1 MRKTSVVAVVALI
14 ALAAPQPAVAW
25 GTAAHRHIMARA
37 IDLLPAELKPF
48 FVQHKDEVV
57 MRVVDPDLFRV
68 LGWEEDPNHFI
79 NFGAKELGE
88 YPFKEL
94 PREYG
99 AAIEKFGLATLRR
112 NGLLPWRQQEEFGN
126 LRRAFEGFT
135 RETYGAGNTVLFAAV
150 MSHYIQDAHQPLH
163 ASVNYD
169 GQMTG
174 NTGIHARFETAL
186 FERFQSRLTIRP
198 APPAPILNSRDA
210 AFDALLAS
218 HQLVDPLL
226 RADKEAIG
234 NRDAYDDVYF
244 EAFFMKAKPVLE
256 ERLASAIT
264 ATASLV
270 LGAWEQ
276 AGKPDLRNGEPRPV
290 QRVQRAQPAQQ
301 DR

>member
-48 FVQHKDEVV
+48 FVHHKDEVV

-68 LGWEEDPNHFI
+68 LGWEEDPNHFV

-135 RETYGAGNTVLFAAV
+135 RETYGVGNTVLFAAV

-163 ASVNYD
+163 ASANYD

-210 AFDALLAS
+210 AFDALLS
-218 HQLVDPLL
+218 SYKQVDSILK
-226 RADKEAIG
+226 ADDAAKQGKET
-234 NRDAYDDVYF
+234 YDDEYF
-244 EAFFMKAKPVLE
+244 ERLFTTVRPVLE
-256 ERLASAIT
+256 QRLGEAIT
-264 ATASLV
+264 ATAGLIM
-270 LGAWEQ
+270 GAWEQ
-276 AGKPDLRNGEPRPV
+276 AGRPVLKPAGPRPP
-290 QRVQRAQPAQQ
+290 QKIKP
-301 DR
+301 

>member
-14 ALAAPQPAVAW
+14 ALAAPQPAMAW

-48 FVQHKDEVV
+48 FLQHKDELV

-68 LGWEEDPNHFI
+68 LGWEEDPNHFV

-135 RETYGAGNTVLFAAV
+135 RETYGVGNTVLFAAV

-210 AFDALLAS
+210 AFDALLS
-218 HQLVDPLL
+218 SYQLVDSILK
-226 RADKEAIG
+226 ADVDARQGKET
-234 NRDAYDDVYF
+234 YDDEYF
-244 EAFFMKAKPVLE
+244 ERLFTTVRPILE
-256 ERLASAIT
+256 RRLGEAIT
-264 ATASLV
+264 ATAGLIM
-270 LGAWEQ
+270 GAWEQ
-276 AGKPDLRNGEPRPV
+276 AGRPVLKPAGPRPP
-290 QRVQRAQPAQQ
+290 QKIKP
-301 DR
+301 

>member
-68 LGWEEDPNHFI
+68 LGWEEDPNHFV

-135 RETYGAGNTVLFAAV
+135 RETYGVGNTVLFAAV

-163 ASVNYD
+163 ASANYD

-174 NTGIHARFETAL
+174 NAGIHARFETAL

-210 AFDALLAS
+210 AFDALLS
-218 HQLVDPLL
+218 SYKLVDSILK
-226 RADKEAIG
+226 ADDAARQGKET
-234 NRDAYDDVYF
+234 YDDEYF
-244 EAFFMKAKPVLE
+244 ERLFTTVRPILE
-256 ERLASAIT
+256 QRLGEAIT
-264 ATASLV
+264 ATAGLIM
-270 LGAWEQ
+270 GAWEQ
-276 AGKPDLRNGEPRPV
+276 AGRPVLKPAGPRPP
-290 QRVQRAQPAQQ
+290 QKIKP
-301 DR
+301 

>member
-68 LGWEEDPNHFI
+68 LGWEEDPNHFV

-135 RETYGAGNTVLFAAV
+135 RETYGVGNTVLFAAV

-163 ASVNYD
+163 ASANYD

-174 NTGIHARFETAL
+174 NAGIHARFETAL

-210 AFDALLAS
+210 AFDALLS
-218 HQLVDPLL
+218 SYKQVDSILK
-226 RADKEAIG
+226 ADDEAKKGKET
-234 NRDAYDDVYF
+234 YDDEYF
-244 EAFFMKAKPVLE
+244 ERLFTTVRPILE
-256 ERLASAIT
+256 QRLGEAIT
-264 ATASLV
+264 ATAGLIM
-270 LGAWEQ
+270 GAWEQ
-276 AGKPDLRNGEPRPV
+276 AGRPVLKPAGPRPP
-290 QRVQRAQPAQQ
+290 QKIKP
-301 DR
+301 

>member
-1 MRKTSVVAVVALI
+1 MRKTSVVAIAALI
-14 ALAAPQPAVAW
+14 ALAAPRPAAAW

-37 IDLLPAELKPF
+37 IDLLPVELKPF
-48 FVQHKDEVV
+48 FLQHKDELV
-57 MRVVDPDLFRV
+57 MRVIDPDLFRV
-68 LGWEEDPNHFI
+68 LGWEEDPNHFV

-99 AAIEKFGLATLRR
+99 AAIEKFGMATLRR

-135 RETYGAGNTVLFAAV
+135 RETYGPGNAVLFAAV

-174 NTGIHARFETAL
+174 NNGIHARFETAL

-198 APPAPILNSRDA
+198 APPTPILNSRDA
-210 AFDALLAS
+210 AFDALLS
-218 HQLVDPLL
+218 SYKLVDPILK
-226 RADKEAIG
+226 ADEAARQGKET
-234 NRDAYDDVYF
+234 YDDEYF
-244 EAFFMKAKPVLE
+244 ERLFTTVRPILE
-256 ERLASAIT
+256 QRLGEAIT
-264 ATASLV
+264 ATAGLIM
-270 LGAWEQ
+270 GAWQQ
-276 AGKPDLRNGEPRPV
+276 AGKPVLKPAGPRPP
-290 QRVQRAQPAQQ
+290 QKIKP
-301 DR
+301 

>member
-48 FVQHKDEVV
+48 FLQHKDEVV

-68 LGWEEDPNHFI
+68 LGWEEDPNHFV

-135 RETYGAGNTVLFAAV
+135 RETYGVGNTVLFAAV

-163 ASVNYD
+163 ASANYD

-210 AFDALLAS
+210 AFDALLS
-218 HQLVDPLL
+218 SYKQVDSILK
-226 RADKEAIG
+226 ADDEAKKGKET
-234 NRDAYDDVYF
+234 YDDEYF
-244 EAFFMKAKPVLE
+244 ERLFTTVRPILE
-256 ERLASAIT
+256 QRLGEAIT
-264 ATASLV
+264 ATAGLIM
-270 LGAWEQ
+270 GAWEQ
-276 AGKPDLRNGEPRPV
+276 AGRPVLKPAGPRPP
-290 QRVQRAQPAQQ
+290 QKIKP
-301 DR
+301 

>member
-68 LGWEEDPNHFI
+68 LGWEEDPNHFV

-135 RETYGAGNTVLFAAV
+135 RETYGVGNTVLFAAV

-163 ASVNYD
+163 ASANYD

-198 APPAPILNSRDA
+198 APPAPIVNSRDA
-210 AFDALLAS
+210 AFDALLS
-218 HQLVDPLL
+218 SYKQVDSILK
-226 RADKEAIG
+226 ADDEAKKGKET
-234 NRDAYDDVYF
+234 YDDEYY
-244 EAFFMKAKPVLE
+244 
-256 ERLASAIT
+256 ERLFTTVRPILEQRLGEAIT
-264 ATASLV
+264 ATAGLIM
-270 LGAWEQ
+270 GAWEQ
-276 AGKPDLRNGEPRPV
+276 AGRPVLKPAGPRPP
-290 QRVQRAQPAQQ
+290 QKIKP
-301 DR
+301 

>member
-1 MRKTSVVAVVALI
+1 MRKASVVVVVGLI
-14 ALAAPQPAVAW
+14 ALAAPPPAAAW

-37 IDLLPAELKPF
+37 IDLLPVELKPF
-48 FVQHKDEVV
+48 FLQHKDELV
-57 MRVVDPDLFRV
+57 MRVIDPDLFRV
-68 LGWEEDPNHFI
+68 LGWEEDPNHFV

-99 AAIEKFGLATLRR
+99 AAIEKFGMATLRR

-135 RETYGAGNTVLFAAV
+135 RETYGPSNAVLFAAV

-174 NTGIHARFETAL
+174 NNGIHARFETAL

-210 AFDALLAS
+210 AFDALLS
-218 HQLVDPLL
+218 SYKLVDPILK
-226 RADKEAIG
+226 ADEAARQGKET
-234 NRDAYDDVYF
+234 YDDEYF
-244 EAFFMKAKPVLE
+244 ERLFTTVRPILE
-256 ERLASAIT
+256 QRLGEAIT
-264 ATASLV
+264 ATAGLIM
-270 LGAWEQ
+270 GAWQQ
-276 AGKPDLRNGEPRPV
+276 AGKPVLKPAGPRPP
-290 QRVQRAQPAQQ
+290 QKIKP
-301 DR
+301 

>member
-14 ALAAPQPAVAW
+14 ALAAPQPAMAW
-25 GTAAHRHIMARA
+25 GTAAHRHVMARA

-48 FVQHKDEVV
+48 FLQHKDEVV

-68 LGWEEDPNHFI
+68 LGWEEDPNHFV

-135 RETYGAGNTVLFAAV
+135 RETYGVGNTVLFAAV

-186 FERFQSRLTIRP
+186 FDRFQSRLTIRP
-198 APPAPILNSRDA
+198 APPSPILNSRDA
-210 AFDALLAS
+210 AFDALLS
-218 HQLVDPLL
+218 SYQQVDSILK
-226 RADKEAIG
+226 ADDAAKQGKET
-234 NRDAYDDVYF
+234 YDDEYF
-244 EAFFMKAKPVLE
+244 ERLFTTVRPILE
-256 ERLASAIT
+256 QRLGEAIT
-264 ATASLV
+264 ATAGLIM
-270 LGAWEQ
+270 GAWEQ
-276 AGKPDLRNGEPRPV
+276 AGRPVLKPAGPRPP
-290 QRVQRAQPAQQ
+290 QKIKP
-301 DR
+301 

>member
-14 ALAAPQPAVAW
+14 ALAAPRPAVAW

-48 FVQHKDEVV
+48 FLQHKDEVV

-68 LGWEEDPNHFI
+68 LGWEEDPNHFV

-88 YPFKEL
+88 YPFKDL

-135 RETYGAGNTVLFAAV
+135 RETYGVGNAVLFAAV

-210 AFDALLAS
+210 AFDALLS
-218 HQLVDPLL
+218 SYKLVDSILK
-226 RADKEAIG
+226 ADDAARQGKET
-234 NRDAYDDVYF
+234 YDDEYF
-244 EAFFMKAKPVLE
+244 E
-256 ERLASAIT
+256 RLFTTVRPIVEQRLGEAIT
-264 ATASLV
+264 ATAGLIM
-270 LGAWEQ
+270 GAWEQ
-276 AGKPDLRNGEPRPV
+276 AGRPVLKPAGPRPP
-290 QRVQRAQPAQQ
+290 QKIKP
-301 DR
+301 

>member
-14 ALAAPQPAVAW
+14 ALAAPQPAMAW

-37 IDLLPAELKPF
+37 IDLLPVELKPF
-48 FVQHKDEVV
+48 FHQHQDELV
-57 MRVVDPDLFRV
+57 MRVIDPDLFRV
-68 LGWEEDPNHFI
+68 LGWEEDPNHFV

-99 AAIEKFGLATLRR
+99 AAIEKFGMATLRR

-135 RETYGAGNTVLFAAV
+135 RETYGPGNAVLFAAV

-198 APPAPILNSRDA
+198 APPTPILNSRDA
-210 AFDALLAS
+210 AFDALLS
-218 HQLVDPLL
+218 SYKLVDPILK
-226 RADKEAIG
+226 ADDAARQGKET
-234 NRDAYDDVYF
+234 YDDEYF
-244 EAFFMKAKPVLE
+244 ERLFTTVRPILE
-256 ERLASAIT
+256 QRLGEAIT
-264 ATASLV
+264 ATAGLIM
-270 LGAWEQ
+270 GAWEQ
-276 AGKPDLRNGEPRPV
+276 AGRPVLKPAGPRPP
-290 QRVQRAQPAQQ
+290 QKIKP
-301 DR
+301 

>member
-14 ALAAPQPAVAW
+14 ALAAPQPAIAW

-48 FVQHKDEVV
+48 FLQHKDEVV

-68 LGWEEDPNHFI
+68 LGWEEDPNHFV

-135 RETYGAGNTVLFAAV
+135 RETYGVGNTVLFAAV

-163 ASVNYD
+163 ASANYD

-198 APPAPILNSRDA
+198 AAPAPILNSRDA
-210 AFDALLAS
+210 AFDALLS
-218 HQLVDPLL
+218 SYQLVDSILK
-226 RADKEAIG
+226 ADVEARQGKEI
-234 NRDAYDDVYF
+234 YDDEYF
-244 EAFFMKAKPVLE
+244 ERLFTTVRPILE
-256 ERLASAIT
+256 RRLGEAIT
-264 ATASLV
+264 ATAGLIM
-270 LGAWEQ
+270 GAWEQ
-276 AGKPDLRNGEPRPV
+276 AGRPVLKPAGPRPP
-290 QRVQRAQPAQQ
+290 QKIKP
-301 DR
+301 

>member
-1 MRKTSVVAVVALI
+1 MRKASVVVVVALI
-14 ALAAPQPAVAW
+14 ALAAPPPAAAW

-37 IDLLPAELKPF
+37 IDLLPVELKPF
-48 FVQHKDEVV
+48 FLQHKDELV
-57 MRVVDPDLFRV
+57 MRVIDPDLFRV
-68 LGWEEDPNHFI
+68 LGWEEDPNHFV
-79 NFGAKELGE
+79 NFGAKELGQ

-99 AAIEKFGLATLRR
+99 AAIEKFGMATLRR

-135 RETYGAGNTVLFAAV
+135 RETYGPGNAVLFAAV

-174 NTGIHARFETAL
+174 NNGIHARFETAL

-210 AFDALLAS
+210 AFDALLS
-218 HQLVDPLL
+218 SYQLVDPILK
-226 RADKEAIG
+226 ADEAAKHG
-234 NRDAYDDVYF
+234 KDTYDDEYF
-244 EAFFMKAKPVLE
+244 ERLFTTVHRILE
-256 ERLASAIT
+256 QRLGEAIT
-264 ATASLV
+264 ATAGLIM
-270 LGAWEQ
+270 GAWEQ
-276 AGKPDLRNGEPRPV
+276 AGRPVLKPAGPRPP
-290 QRVQRAQPAQQ
+290 QKIKP
-301 DR
+301 

>member
-68 LGWEEDPNHFI
+68 LGWEEDPNHFV

-135 RETYGAGNTVLFAAV
+135 RETYGVGNTVLFAAV

-163 ASVNYD
+163 ASANYD

-210 AFDALLAS
+210 AFDALLS
-218 HQLVDPLL
+218 SYKQVDSILK
-226 RADKEAIG
+226 ADDEAKKGKET
-234 NRDAYDDVYF
+234 YDDEYY
-244 EAFFMKAKPVLE
+244 
-256 ERLASAIT
+256 ERLFTTVRPILEQRLGEAIT
-264 ATASLV
+264 ATAGLIM
-270 LGAWEQ
+270 GAWEQ
-276 AGKPDLRNGEPRPV
+276 AGRPVLKPAGPRPP
-290 QRVQRAQPAQQ
+290 QKIKP
-301 DR
+301 